1 MSSFGLSSIVHR
13 KYCHLME
20 SLFPLNRLGDTEK
33 DLEIKTSTTDAA
45 IFIFWGISTDHT
57 RSQSLVNE
65 STI

>member
-20 SLFPLNRLGDTEK
+20 QLFPLNRLGDTEK

-45 IFIFWGISTDHT
+45 ILIFLGNIH
-57 RSQSLVNE
+57 
-65 STI
+65 